1 MGNRSNDLYELHIY
15 NKMEMVSITN
25 FDLNNH
31 AFLSLY
37 SRCLG
42 YTRSFCLFAFPFTFS
57 AYEGRNASWPRL
69 LPPHHLH
76 LNGGVLPVLP
86 VIKRN
91 CRTARNQLIRPGIY
105 GDRLARS
112 CRSMLIPT
120 FGCST
125 VGSILIYGVEY
136 FPIVLVGRL
145 VS

>member
-1 MGNRSNDLYELHIY
+1 
-15 NKMEMVSITN
+15 
-25 FDLNNH
+25 
-31 AFLSLY
+31 
-37 SRCLG
+37 
-42 YTRSFCLFAFPFTFS
+42 
-57 AYEGRNASWPRL
+57 
-69 LPPHHLH
+69 
-76 LNGGVLPVLP
+76 VLP

-136 FPIVLVGRL
+136 FSIALVGSL
-145 VS
+145 VSVATTKSAEIECVIIGDY